1 MFESP
6 VKGALV
12 VRVCRGVATVLCV
25 LGDGRHVLHR
35 EECARPDRL
44 GRVALGPRGLGGD
57 VRHVLHR
64 EECARPGRLGKV
76 VLGPRGLG
84 GDVRIALQPVTCA

>member
-1 MFESP
+1 MFGSP
-6 VKGALV
+6 VKVTLV
-12 VRVCRGVATVLCV
+12 VSACRGVATVLC
-25 LGDGRHVLHR
+25 
-35 EECARPDRL
+35 
-44 GRVALGPRGLGGD
+44 ALGD